1 LTSAL
6 DVGLAGLPEKLKG
19 GSATRRP
26 PLFVTLSLSEPCD
39 HRMKPTLRLARLQDQ
54 VLIALGALVVL
65 LPISPLVLPLAGRD
79 SGVFL
84 YIGWRILHGEIP
96 YRDLWDHKPPLI
108 FYLNALGL
116 WLSGGSKWG
125 VWLLELAALV
135 LAAGLGFKLVKRAF
149 GTQAAMVSLALWLA
163 SLILVIEGGNRVT
176 EYTLP
181 LQFAC
186 LWLAAGLDQT
196 RHETRRL
203 FAIGLLCGLIFWTKQ
218 NAAGVGIAVAL
229 YLIISRLA
237 ARQWGRLG
245 RDLVSLAAGFA
256 LPSAAFVAYFAT
268 RGALPQLWDAAFV
281 YNFVYTVDALSALL
295 QNLGGTT
302 RYLFVTGLLPLALIG
317 YGVAVWAWLSKAAF
331 FNRHRALLSV
341 ALIGLPIEFLLINL
355 SGRSYL
361 HYTMTLLPFLA
372 LFAGLAVWAI
382 MGRLVKIKV
391 RDTILAGACLALLL
405 AAAGARHHAARDQ
418 IATFRAGVQVSSI
431 IEQTTAA
438 SDTVL
443 LWGAETKINFFS
455 QRASPS
461 RFSYQF
467 PLYHPAY
474 TNEGLI
480 LEFLDAILQER
491 PRMII
496 DTGNPATPIFDFP
509 ITTSAIQERIEA
521 IQASYRVTGD
531 LGGGTLYEPVSAI
544 AP

>member
-1 LTSAL
+1 
-6 DVGLAGLPEKLKG
+6 
-19 GSATRRP
+19 
-26 PLFVTLSLSEPCD
+26 
-39 HRMKPTLRLARLQDQ
+39 MKPTLRLARLQDQ
-54 VLIALGALVVL
+54 ILIVLGALVVL

-96 YRDLWDHKPPLI
+96 YRHLWDHKPPLI

-135 LAAGLGFKLVKRAF
+135 LAATLGFKLVKRAF
-149 GTQAAMVSLALWLA
+149 GTQAAVVSLALWLA
-163 SLILVIEGGNRVT
+163 SLIYVIQGGNLTT

-218 NAAGVGIAVAL
+218 NAAGIGIAVAL
-229 YLIISRLA
+229 YLIISRSA
-237 ARQWGRLG
+237 ARQL
-245 RDLVSLAAGFA
+245 
-256 LPSAAFVAYFAT
+256 VAYFAT

-281 YNFVYTVDALSALL
+281 YNLIYAVDTPSALL
-295 QNLGGTT
+295 QNLGGATK
-302 RYLFVTGLLPLALIG
+302 YLILTGLLPLALIG

-331 FNRHRALLSV
+331 FQEHQALLSV
-341 ALIGLPIEFLLINL
+341 ALIGLPIELLLFNL

-361 HYTMTLLPFLA
+361 HYTMTLLPLLA
-372 LFAGLAVWAI
+372 VFAGLAVWAI
-382 MGRLVKIKV
+382 MARLVKIKV
-391 RDTILAGACLALLL
+391 RDMILAGACLAFLLVV
-405 AAAGARHHAARDQ
+405 AGARHHAARDQ
-418 IATFRAGVQVSSI
+418 IARFRAGAQVAAI
-431 IEQTTAA
+431 VEQSTAA

-443 LWGAETKINFFS
+443 LWGAETRINFFS

-461 RFSYQF
+461 RFAYQF

-474 TNEGLI
+474 TDEGLI
-480 LEFLDAILQER
+480 NEFLDAILQER

-509 ITTSAIQERIEA
+509 ITTPAIQQRIEA
-521 IQASYRVTGD
+521 LQATYRATGD
-531 LGGGTLYEPVSAI
+531 LGGGTLYEPVSATT
-544 AP
+544 P